1 MVDRFI
7 HMWQTKKK
15 QGNDKIQGCGSS
27 EEVGQDVIREGQHRG
42 FENIGNILFPKWDD
56 RFLSV
61 YYF

>member
-27 EEVGQDVIREGQHRG
+27 EEVG
-42 FENIGNILFPKWDD
+42 
-56 RFLSV
+56 
-61 YYF
+61 